1 MGKNEKSIKTT
12 STIMWYIKYYTTT
25 PSTHFPELKPKRIVD
40 FFFIKIKNMYS
51 SYKLQASVNP
61 FLP

>member
-1 MGKNEKSIKTT
+1 
-12 STIMWYIKYYTTT
+12 MWYIKYYTTT